1 MEQNKL
7 PAFWDVAKA
16 FKWAAEYRDEIG
28 GELLLSNGQWL
39 ITPEDEDGNENEG
52 KELTPGNVAEL
63 YCLQRGFEKEPVIDD
78 YTALRAKCDKME
90 QAIKSVYSKGAA
102 NKETIRLVNEALE
115 QEGGKEPT
123 TPQQG
128 DRCPEC
134 GAPCKIIEKTY
145 QEEIHDVH
153 YVEHQYAP
161 QQGPVWVKASEQ
173 MSEHNVGVLVFIPG
187 EDNHITSG
195 MWDIS
200 NEWVLLDEYRVPE
213 CEVTHWMALPGLPE
227 GIERNELPDEFVRE
241 LKKIAR
247 DELGLDEGGEKEVTN
262 G

>member
-1 MEQNKL
+1 MEQNRSVHHCTLTNSELIVKAECWIDDL
-7 PAFWDVAKA
+7 IKSGGKA
-16 FKWAAEYRDEIG
+16 FTMQVPARPNADTDLILSETVERFKA
-28 GELLLSNGQWL
+28 LLKYY
-39 ITPEDEDGNENEG
+39 NE
-52 KELTPGNVAEL
+52 
-63 YCLQRGFEKEPVIDD
+63 
-78 YTALRAKCDKME
+78 LRAKCDKME

-161 QQGPVWVKASEQ
+161 QQGAVTTVFVPCREDDPRSCGAYQSHCGRSLAYVRESQVPVVESGAGWVKASE
-173 MSEHNVGVLVFIPG
+173 
-187 EDNHITSG
+187 
-195 MWDIS
+195 
-200 NEWVLLDEYRVPE
+200 R
-213 CEVTHWMALPGLPE
+213 LPGWGQYVRWRHE
-227 GIERNELPDEFVRE
+227 SGKELPGKESVHSMTDTSPVSLHGFEW
-241 LKKIAR
+241 
-247 DELGLDEGGEKEVTN
+247 LDEGGEKEVTN